1 MVIEQD
7 YLKKLRDYRFTK
19 KVHGLT
25 KDKDSLEMFERQMT
39 FKDPHAPELTFYRS
53 ALGYFAC
60 LNNQFDEGRKYI
72 LANGLE
78 SSPLGR
84 WFKELD
90 EAKAVMTRVKARE
103 PITEEEINA
112 LSPEFQVQI
121 REVQAELNKEKVDV
135 KGKWRQLPEGE
146 PQEWLPKII
155 AEHKGRNVFVDFWAT
170 WCGPCCKGMRE
181 MESVKDSLTALGFD
195 FVYITDTSSNSY
207 EWTEYIAKHAGDH
220 YIVHKDKVKDM
231 QIPDYKNAIPHYLI
245 YNRDGK
251 LFKAICG
258 WDSVEVMMKELEN
271 IDK

>member
-1 MVIEQD
+1 
-7 YLKKLRDYRFTK
+7 
-19 KVHGLT
+19 LT

-39 FKDPHAPELTFYRS
+39 FKDPHALELTFYRS

-170 WCGPCCKGMRE
+170 WCGPCVGE
-181 MESVKDSLTALGFD
+181 MPAFEKLKAEYGSDVEIICVNCMEDTKTVDQFVKENGYTFNIGYDMVDKIQHAFTQMG
-195 FVYITDTSSNSY
+195 
-207 EWTEYIAKHAGDH
+207 IA
-220 YIVHKDKVKDM
+220 
-231 QIPDYKNAIPHYLI
+231 
-245 YNRDGK
+245 
-251 LFKAICG
+251 
-258 WDSVEVMMKELEN
+258 LEN
-271 IDK
+271 PVYGADVSYDIVVSAGNIDMVIDKITQITSARAVITEGEKGYYPITCAE

>member
-1 MVIEQD
+1 M
-7 YLKKLRDYRFTK
+7 
-19 KVHGLT
+19 
-25 KDKDSLEMFERQMT
+25 
-39 FKDPHAPELTFYRS
+39 
-53 ALGYFAC
+53 
-60 LNNQFDEGRKYI
+60 
-72 LANGLE
+72 
-78 SSPLGR
+78 
-84 WFKELD
+84 
-90 EAKAVMTRVKARE
+90 
-103 PITEEEINA
+103 
-112 LSPEFQVQI
+112 
-121 REVQAELNKEKVDV
+121 
-135 KGKWRQLPEGE
+135 
-146 PQEWLPKII
+146 
-155 AEHKGRNVFVDFWAT
+155 AEHITDANFEEVVLKSTKPVLVDFGAT